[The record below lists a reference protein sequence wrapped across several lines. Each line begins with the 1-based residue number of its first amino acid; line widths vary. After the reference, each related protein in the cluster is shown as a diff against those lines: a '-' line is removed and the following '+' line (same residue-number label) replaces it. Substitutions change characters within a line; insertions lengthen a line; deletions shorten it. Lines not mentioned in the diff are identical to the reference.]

1 MAHLQR
7 PCRDCDDIAGDDPRA
22 PKMTA
27 GAQKDPD
34 SETASTTASSATN
47 GLDRSFKSGPSQG
60 GFFLGLLSV
69 IAALVVVGVGGFWT
83 LTANSP
89 LTLLSGGDRPIAAAT
104 AFIPNSSPFTL
115 SLLTKPNK
123 LVGLQQALIAPDER
137 QQAEF
142 EVAQIKQAFFSS
154 TGLDYDQDVQPWIGN
169 EVTFALTDRDLD
181 IDSANGRQPGYLLA
195 IDIASDRSQTAQAFL
210 QRFWLQQSLAGNEP
224 MSERIS
230 GVRILYS
237 PPTSLQTSPH
247 KLTAASAL
255 VGDQF
260 VIFSNDVR
268 AIKHSIRAAQTAT
281 NLAQNPTYRQAVSQ
295 LDEQRLGLMY
305 LDTTALMAPKTSSQE
320 SKTSDKRT
328 SDQKKSD
335 KPLSP
340 HFIAIGLNLSQDT
353 AAAGLIADIQ
363 LPPDHNPLRQSSQAS
378 QRQVRS
384 AARTLS
390 EAPRTEAL
398 LTEETLTTEALSF
411 LPATSALVLEGQNIN
426 TLTPSL
432 KATGITQNA
441 LPDFLNL
448 GLENSDD
455 KTRAN
460 KSRWQRMLSLQLS
473 QSSSQSSSHAES
485 LDGPLWPIGSY
496 VLGQLGSGDDDWI
509 LAIEPNVS
517 SLEQLDKAAIAQGYS
532 VVPVSIGEVEATA
545 WTRFEA
551 KKRGRRSS
559 GGLETEVLALHL
571 QQTTPSQQRYEI
583 FASSLA
589 AMESALETQQS
600 QSSLLSSEPFEAAI
614 SPVVGPN
621 ASYFYADWRAIAP
634 TIRRTLP
641 IVSKIETQARPLIAH
656 LNTLSAT
663 REGNHAEAFIQ
674 LTDLTSK

>member
-1 MAHLQR
+1 
-7 PCRDCDDIAGDDPRA
+7 
-22 PKMTA
+22 MTA

-69 IAALVVVGVGGFWT
+69 MAALVVVGVGGFWT

-115 SLLTKPNK
+115 SLLTKPDK

-137 QQAEF
+137 QQAEA
-142 EVAQIKQAFFSS
+142 EIAQLKQAFFSS
-154 TGLDYDQDVQPWIGN
+154 TGLDYDQDVQSWIGN

-195 IDIASDRSQTAQAFL
+195 IDIASDRSQAAQAFL

-305 LDTTALMAPKTSSQE
+305 LDTTALMAPKTSSQDSE
-320 SKTSDKRT
+320 T
-328 SDQKKSD
+328 SDQKTSD

-363 LPPDHNPLRQSSQAS
+363 LPPDNNSLRKSSPAS
-378 QRQVRS
+378 QGKAR
-384 AARTLS
+384 AAERTLS
-390 EAPRTEAL
+390 EAPRTKAL
-398 LTEETLTTEALSF
+398 LTEETLLTEALSF

-426 TLTPSL
+426 TLAPSL
-432 KATGITQNA
+432 KATGMTQSA
-441 LPDFLNL
+441 LPDFLKL
-448 GLENSDD
+448 GLDLGLIENSDD

-473 QSSSQSSSHAES
+473 QSPSQSSSNAES

-509 LAIEPNVS
+509 LAIEPDVS

-589 AMESALETQQS
+589 AMESALESHQS

-614 SPVVGPN
+614 APVVGPN
-621 ASYFYADWRAIAP
+621 ANYFYADWRAIAP
-634 TIRRTLP
+634 AIRRTLT
-641 IVSKIETQARPLIAH
+641 IVSKIETQARPLVAH

-674 LTDLTSK
+674 LTDLTSKWPSKK